1 MKYTF
6 DMPNNLRLRRVF
18 CLLFACVGM
27 LFFGHPSADEKNSP
41 HVHDQHQAHAV
52 TETTASF
59 NRSEASYK
67 VPDVTMVRQDGSK
80 VSLLKELDDGRPV
93 MINFIFTTCAAICPV
108 LSHVFS
114 TVQKKLGEE
123 SGKVHLV
130 SISIDPEQDTPAHL
144 TEYAKKF
151 KAGPGWQFYTGT
163 TKASIEVQKAFN
175 AFRGDKMNHLPLVL
189 MRAAPGQAWVRL
201 EGLTSADDL
210 IGEYHHLIGQK

>member
-114 TVQKKLGEE
+114 TVQKKLGEDA
-123 SGKVHLV
+123 GKVARQHIIRDLKEEGWKEGNHF
-130 SISIDPEQDTPAHL
+130 PQD
-144 TEYAKKF
+144 EKDY
-151 KAGPGWQFYTGT
+151 
-163 TKASIEVQKAFN
+163 V
-175 AFRGDKMNHLPLVL
+175 KM
-189 MRAAPGQAWVRL
+189 
-201 EGLTSADDL
+201 GLF
-210 IGEYHHLIGQK
+210 